1 MAIFRITF
9 LFGLA
14 ALLSQ
19 TALSQKIRNES
30 LKKQNRMENL
40 NTKETIRFL
49 YDSIL
54 NTKQFEK
61 VSQVISADHTNQVGE
76 KGVAG
81 FIQPIIDLAT
91 AFTNAHW
98 TIEEIICEENKV
110 VVKQKFTG
118 TQTTKFQN
126 IPTTNKSVSVEGIAT
141 YVLQDGKIIRS
152 QIQTDRLSFLQQLG
166 IIPQNITPANENTV
180 YFVDKFFI
188 PKSSIDEFTRQMKY
202 NRTFIANLSG
212 FVKDEVVEKA
222 DSEGNLTI
230 ITIATWES
238 QDKLNKAKSSVQEE
252 YKRIG
257 FNPAEYYQ
265 QLNIKMEREIYNG
278 LKE

>member
-1 MAIFRITF
+1 M
-9 LFGLA
+9 FGLA

-19 TALSQKIRNES
+19 TALSQKISNKS
-30 LKKQNRMENL
+30 LKKQNQMENL

-61 VSQVISADHTNQVGE
+61 LSQVISAEYTNQVGE
-76 KGVAG
+76 KGVVE
-81 FIQPIIDLAT
+81 FQKPIIGLAI
-91 AFTNAHW
+91 AFTNALW

-118 TQTTKFQN
+118 TQTNQFQN
-126 IPTTNKSVSVEGIAT
+126 IPTTNKTVSVEGIAT
-141 YVLQDGKIIRS
+141 YELQDGKIIRS
-152 QIQTDRLSFLQQLG
+152 QIQTDRLAFLQQLG
-166 IIPQNITPANENTV
+166 VIPQNITPANENTV

-202 NRTFIANLSG
+202 NRTFIANFSG

-257 FNPAEYYQ
+257 FKPTEFYQ
-265 QLNIKMEREIYNG
+265 QLNIKMEREIYSG